1 MHFVNDVHLFSE
13 EMRLEYKIKCCYLC
27 LHVFDC
33 YEYLARN
40 AGAERRNAYASLH
53 VKCPL
58 TTVICRQS

>member
-1 MHFVNDVHLFSE
+1 MHGVESF
-13 EMRLEYKIKCCYLC
+13 KITCYLH

-40 AGAERRNAYASLH
+40 ARDERRNACTLSLH

-58 TTVICRQS
+58 KTVICQES